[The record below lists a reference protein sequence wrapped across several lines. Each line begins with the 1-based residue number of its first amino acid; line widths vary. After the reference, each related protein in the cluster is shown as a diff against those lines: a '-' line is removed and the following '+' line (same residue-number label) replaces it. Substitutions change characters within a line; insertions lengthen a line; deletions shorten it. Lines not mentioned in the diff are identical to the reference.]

1 MPLPLLID
9 CDPGIDDALA
19 LLLAAAAPGLALQAV
34 TCVAGNRPVEQTAP
48 NARRILDLTGAHGV
62 PVYAGCARPLA
73 QAEPRSNLVHGEDGL
88 GGVVLPL
95 QGRVEPRHAVDL
107 LVDALQSAPAG
118 TLHLVALGPLTNLAL
133 AELRA
138 PGVLRRA
145 ARIDIMGGSA
155 DRPGNVNPHAEF
167 NFHCDPLAAHI
178 VLTAGAELQVFG
190 LDVTAQA
197 EMSPAWRASLAA
209 LGTPVAR
216 AAHAML
222 QAYAHVDPLL
232 HDACPVAALI
242 DPSLFG
248 GETRR
253 MRVEWRDA
261 ETEGRLVTAPG
272 TAEPGAGV
280 GAGAGAGAGSG
291 STGAGTDSGPDWGQ
305 GRLITTVDSD
315 RLLALVHDAVARL
328 PRRPA
333 AP

>member
-19 LLLAAAAPGLALQAV
+19 LLLAAAAPGLALRAV

-48 NARRILDLTGAHGV
+48 NARRILDLTGAHAV
-62 PVYAGCARPLA
+62 PVFAGCARPLA
-73 QAEPRSNLVHGEDGL
+73 QPVPRSNLVHGEDGL
-88 GGVVLPL
+88 GGVPLPL
-95 QGRVEPRHAVDL
+95 CGHVEARHAVDVL
-107 LVDALQSAPAG
+107 IDALQSAPAG

-138 PGVLRRA
+138 PGVLKRA

-167 NFHCDPLAAHI
+167 NFHCDPLAAHV
-178 VLTAGAELQVFG
+178 VLASGAVLQVFG
-190 LDVTAQA
+190 LDVTSQA

-209 LGTPVAR
+209 LGTPVAL

-242 DPSLFG
+242 DPTLFG
-248 GETRR
+248 GQTRR

-261 ETEGRLVTAPG
+261 ETEGRLVT
-272 TAEPGAGV
+272 EPADERAV
-280 GAGAGAGAGSG
+280 
-291 STGAGTDSGPDWGQ
+291 AGTGTEADGDWGT
-305 GRLITTVDSD
+305 GRLITTVDNT

-328 PRRPA
+328 PRAREGA
-333 AP
+333 

>member
-1 MPLPLLID
+1 MSTTPLPLLID

-19 LLLAAAAPGLALQAV
+19 LLLAAAAPGLALRAV
-34 TCVAGNRPVEQTAP
+34 TCVAGNRPVEQSAP
-48 NARRILDLTGAHGV
+48 NARRVLDLTGAHEV

-88 GGVVLPL
+88 GGVDLPL
-95 QGRVEPRHAVDL
+95 RGRVEPRHAVDVL
-107 LVDALQSAPAG
+107 LDALQSAPAG
-118 TLHLVALGPLTNLAL
+118 SLNLVALGPLTNLAL

-155 DRPGNVNPHAEF
+155 DRPGNVTPHAEF

-178 VLTAGAELQVFG
+178 VLASGAELQVFG
-190 LDVTAQA
+190 LDVTSQA

-209 LGTPVAR
+209 LGTPVAQ

-242 DPSLFG
+242 DPTLFG
-248 GETRR
+248 GERR
-253 MRVEWRDA
+253 RLRVEWRDA
-261 ETEGRLVTAPG
+261 VTEGRLVTAPVD
-272 TAEPGAGV
+272 EE
-280 GAGAGAGAGSG
+280 
-291 STGAGTDSGPDWGQ
+291 AGTGSSSAWGQ
-305 GRLITTVDSD
+305 GRLITTVDNQ
-315 RLLALVHDAVARL
+315 RLLALVRDAVARL
-328 PRRPA
+328 PRPGA
-333 AP
+333 TA